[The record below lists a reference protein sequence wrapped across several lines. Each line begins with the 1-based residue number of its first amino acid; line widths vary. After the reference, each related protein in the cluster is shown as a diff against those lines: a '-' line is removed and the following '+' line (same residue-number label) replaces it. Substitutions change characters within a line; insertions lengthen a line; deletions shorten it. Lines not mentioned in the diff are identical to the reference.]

1 MTTYLF
7 DRSQQQGRL
16 ELVDR
21 DRLGLLPRMSTNDFQ
36 NLQPGEGRS
45 TVLTTALARI
55 IDRVIVYNRG
65 ETALLVTNQPAVVRA
80 WLQKHIFFQDKVK
93 IRDVSSAL
101 GQLELYG
108 PQASEIAE
116 GFAPGVR
123 NLPLHH
129 FIETELLGQSAL
141 IAKSFPF
148 GGEGYSIIIAAA
160 AIDALKAEILK
171 SADIMLGDDNQ
182 YEMLRIQA
190 GLPGAGH
197 ELTEDYIPL
206 EANLWDSVSFTKGCY
221 IGQEIIARMEGRNR
235 LAKTLVSL
243 QLPAVVPIGASLA
256 DSERT
261 VGSVTSIATRDDG
274 TVIRLG
280 FVKPDRAEP
289 GVKLEINVDNQPSG
303 VAEIVTSLAARPAG
317 STLPTHR

>member
-1 MTTYLF
+1 MTNLLF

-21 DRLGLLPRMSTNDFQ
+21 DRLDLLHRMSTNDFQ

-93 IRDVSSAL
+93 IRDVSSVL

-108 PQASEIAE
+108 PQAVEFRAR
-116 GFAPGVR
+116 FAPGVR
-123 NLPLHH
+123 HLPLHH

-141 IAKSFPF
+141 IAKSFPL
-148 GGEGYSIIIAAA
+148 GGEGYSIIIAAD
-160 AIDALKAEILK
+160 AIDTLKAEILK
-171 SADIMLGDDNQ
+171 SADIMLGDDSQ
-182 YEMLRIQA
+182 YERLRIQA

-221 IGQEIIARMEGRNR
+221 IGQEIIARMESRNR
-235 LAKTLVSL
+235 LAKTLTRL
-243 QLPAVVPIGASLA
+243 HLDAVAPLGATLMSS
-256 DSERT
+256 DRK
-261 VGSVTSIATRDDG
+261 VGTLTSIATLDDG
-274 TVIRLG
+274 SVLGLG
-280 FVKPDRAEP
+280 FVKPDIAESAATLD
-289 GVKLEINVDNQPSG
+289 VVVDEQ
-303 VAEIVTSLAARPAG
+303 VTAQAEIADPEYNG
-317 STLPTHR
+317 MLPTERKQDV